1 MKTTALMVLTGVI
14 ALSGCSKDSF
24 SDKPLKAGEISFES
38 GILTKGGPVTG
49 TQFASGAEVG
59 VYTLEN
65 STGVTPTW
73 TDATEGNTN
82 NLLMNNIACT
92 ANGSGGLNYGPA
104 KLYNPDAKYSFFAY
118 YPYAGTITGPSAGAA
133 PTWTCTFKTTP
144 SEQVDYMYATPLEN
158 QDPTDNAKLLSF
170 NHALTQIT
178 VKVVN
183 GTEKTFTLNSLKVKA
198 PGGATLN
205 ISNGV
210 WTAPAA
216 PATYGLYAP
225 GEGKSIAAG
234 SSFSVPGQLML
245 LPVANGGTAY
255 TFDMKVTVAGEGS
268 ATDKEGQTLTLPSGG
283 MQAGYSYEYT
293 ITYGSSSIQLSTSVV
308 EWQHVSGP
316 GITVK

>member
-1 MKTTALMVLTGVI
+1 MVLTGVI

-65 STGVTPTW
+65 PGGTPTW
-73 TDATEGNTN
+73 TDATEGSIN

-92 ANGSGGLNYGPA
+92 ANGSGGLTYGPA
-104 KLYNPDAKYSFFAY
+104 KLYKDGAKYSFFAY
-118 YPYAGTITGPSAGAA
+118 YPYTSTITAPSAGQSPKLA
-133 PTWTCTFKTTP
+133 CTFNTTP

-158 QDPTDNAKLLSF
+158 QTPTDNAKLLRF

-183 GTEKTFTLNSLKVKA
+183 GTEKAITLNSLKVKA
-198 PGGATLN
+198 PSGATLN

-210 WTAPAA
+210 WSSPGGEATYNLYG
-216 PATYGLYAP
+216 PATTQ
-225 GEGKSIAAG
+225 SIAVS
-234 SSFSVPGQLML
+234 SSFSIPQQLML
-245 LPVANGGTAY
+245 LPVDNGGAAY
-255 TFDMKVTVAGEGS
+255 KFDMNVTEEGSSS
-268 ATDKEGQTLTLPSGG
+268 ATDKANQTLILPSGG
-283 MQAGYSYEYT
+283 MKAGYSYEYT

>member
-1 MKTTALMVLTGVI
+1 MKTTALMVLMGVI

-49 TQFASGAEVG
+49 TQFASGAEIG

-65 STGVTPTW
+65 STGVAPTW
-73 TDATEGNTN
+73 TDATGGNAN
-82 NLLMNNIACT
+82 NLLMGNIACT
-92 ANGSGGLNYGPA
+92 ANGSGGLTYEPA
-104 KLYNPDAKYSFFAY
+104 KIYKDGAKYSFFAY
-118 YPYAGTITGPSAGAA
+118 YPYASTITAPSVGQSPKLA
-133 PTWTCTFKTTP
+133 CTFNTTP
-144 SEQVDYMYATPLEN
+144 SEQVDYMYATPLES
-158 QDPTDNAKLLSF
+158 QDPTDNAKLLKF

-183 GTEKTFTLNSLKVKA
+183 GTEKAITLNSLKVKA
-198 PGGATLN
+198 TSGATLN

-210 WTAPAA
+210 WSSPGGEATYNLYG
-216 PATYGLYAP
+216 PATTQ
-225 GEGKSIAAG
+225 SIAVS
-234 SSFSVPGQLML
+234 SSFLIPGQLML

-255 TFDMKVTVAGEGS
+255 TFDMNVTEAGGS
-268 ATDKEGQTLTLPSGG
+268 ATDKMNQTLTLPSGG

-316 GITVK
+316 GITVR

>member
-1 MKTTALMVLTGVI
+1 MVLTGVI
-14 ALSGCSKDSF
+14 ALSGCSKDCF
-24 SDKPLKAGEISFES
+24 SDKLLKAGEISFES
-38 GILTKGGPVTG
+38 GIQTKGGPVTG

-65 STGVTPTW
+65 SGGIPTW
-73 TDATEGNTN
+73 TDATEGSTN
-82 NLLMNNIACT
+82 NLLMDNIACT
-92 ANGSGGLNYGPA
+92 ANGSGGLTYGPA
-104 KLYNPDAKYSFFAY
+104 KLYKDGAKYSFFAY
-118 YPYAGTITGPSAGAA
+118 YPYTSTITAPSAGQSPKLA
-133 PTWTCTFKTTP
+133 CTFNTTP

-158 QDPTDNAKLLSF
+158 QTPTDNAKLLRF

-183 GTEKTFTLNSLKVKA
+183 GTEKAITLNSLKVKA
-198 PGGATLN
+198 PSGATLN

-210 WTAPAA
+210 WSSPGGETTYNLYG
-216 PATYGLYAP
+216 PATTQ
-225 GEGKSIAAG
+225 SIAVS
-234 SSFSVPGQLML
+234 SSFSIPQQLML
-245 LPVANGGTAY
+245 LPVDNGGAAY
-255 TFDMKVTVAGEGS
+255 KFDMNVTVAGESS
-268 ATDKEGQTLTLPSGG
+268 ATDKTNQTLTLPSGG

>member
-1 MKTTALMVLTGVI
+1 MVLTGVI

-65 STGVTPTW
+65 PGGTPTW
-73 TDATEGNTN
+73 TDATEGSIN

-92 ANGSGGLNYGPA
+92 ANGSGGLTYGPA
-104 KLYNPDAKYSFFAY
+104 KLYKDGAKYSFFAY
-118 YPYAGTITGPSAGAA
+118 YPYTSTITAPSAGQSPKLA
-133 PTWTCTFKTTP
+133 CTFNTTP

-158 QDPTDNAKLLSF
+158 QTPTDNAKLLRF

-183 GTEKTFTLNSLKVKA
+183 GTEKAITLNSLKVKA
-198 PGGATLN
+198 PSGATLN

-210 WTAPAA
+210 WSSPGGEATYNLYG
-216 PATYGLYAP
+216 PATTQ
-225 GEGKSIAAG
+225 SIAV
-234 SSFSVPGQLML
+234 SSLSLS
-245 LPVANGGTAY
+245 A
-255 TFDMKVTVAGEGS
+255 
-268 ATDKEGQTLTLPSGG
+268 ATDVI
-283 MQAGYSYEYT
+283 AC
-293 ITYGSSSIQLSTSVV
+293 
-308 EWQHVSGP
+308 
-316 GITVK
+316 

>member
-65 STGVTPTW
+65 PGETPTW
-73 TDATEGNTN
+73 TDATGGNAN
-82 NLLMNNIACT
+82 NLLMGNIACT
-92 ANGSGGLNYGPA
+92 ANGSGGLTYGPA
-104 KLYNPDAKYSFFAY
+104 KLYKDGAKYSFFAY
-118 YPYAGTITGPSAGAA
+118 YPYTGSVTAPSVGQSPKLA
-133 PTWTCTFKTTP
+133 CTFNTTP
-144 SEQVDYMYATPLEN
+144 SEQVDYMYATPLES
-158 QDPTDNAKLLSF
+158 QDPTDNAKLLKF

-183 GTEKTFTLNSLKVKA
+183 GTEKAITLNSLKVKA
-198 PGGATLN
+198 TSGATLN

-210 WTAPAA
+210 WSSPGGEATYNLYG
-216 PATYGLYAP
+216 PATTQ
-225 GEGKSIAAG
+225 SIAVS
-234 SSFSVPGQLML
+234 SSFLIPGQLML
-245 LPVANGGTAY
+245 LPVANGGKAY
-255 TFDMKVTVAGEGS
+255 TFDMNVTEAGGS
-268 ATDKEGQTLTLPSGG
+268 ATDKMNQTLTLPSGG

-316 GITVK
+316 GITVR

>member
-24 SDKPLKAGEISFES
+24 SDKLLKAGEISFES
-38 GILTKGGPVTG
+38 GIQTKGGPVTG
-49 TQFASGAEVG
+49 TQFVSGAEVG

-65 STGVTPTW
+65 SGGIPTW
-73 TDATEGNTN
+73 TDATGGNAN
-82 NLLMNNIACT
+82 NLLMDNIECT
-92 ANGSGGLNYGPA
+92 ANGSGGLTYGLA
-104 KLYNPDAKYSFFAY
+104 KLYKTNAKYSFFAY
-118 YPYAGTITGPSAGAA
+118 YPYTSSITGPSVGQSPKLA
-133 PTWTCTFKTTP
+133 CTFNTTP

-158 QDPTDNAKLLSF
+158 QTPTDNAKVLKF

-183 GTEKTFTLNSLKVKA
+183 GTEKAITLNSLKVKA
-198 PGGATLN
+198 PSGATLD
-205 ISNGV
+205 ISNGA
-210 WTAPAA
+210 WSAPGGEATYNLFAPAS
-216 PATYGLYAP
+216 PQ
-225 GEGKSIAAG
+225 SIAIS
-234 SSFSVPGQLML
+234 SSFSIPQQLML

-255 TFDMKVTVAGEGS
+255 KFDMNVTEAEGA
-268 ATDKEGQTLTLPSGG
+268 ATDKTNQTLTLPSGG

-293 ITYGSSSIQLSTSVV
+293 ITYGSSSSIQLSTSVV

>member
-1 MKTTALMVLTGVI
+1 MVLTGVI

-65 STGVTPTW
+65 PGGTPTW
-73 TDATEGNTN
+73 TDATEGNAN
-82 NLLMNNIACT
+82 NLLMDNIACT
-92 ANGSGGLNYGPA
+92 ANGSGGLTYGPA
-104 KLYNPDAKYSFFAY
+104 KLYKDGAKYSFFAY
-118 YPYAGTITGPSAGAA
+118 YPYTSTITAPSAGQSPKLA
-133 PTWTCTFKTTP
+133 CTFNTTP

-158 QDPTDNAKLLSF
+158 QTPTDNAKLLRF

-183 GTEKTFTLNSLKVKA
+183 GTEKAITLNSLKVKA
-198 PGGATLN
+198 PSGATLN

-210 WTAPAA
+210 WSSPGGEATYNLYG
-216 PATYGLYAP
+216 PATTQ
-225 GEGKSIAAG
+225 SIAVS
-234 SSFSVPGQLML
+234 SSFSIPQQLML
-245 LPVANGGTAY
+245 LPVDNGGAAY
-255 TFDMKVTVAGEGS
+255 KFDMNVTVAGESS
-268 ATDKEGQTLTLPSGG
+268 ATDKTNQMLTLPSGG